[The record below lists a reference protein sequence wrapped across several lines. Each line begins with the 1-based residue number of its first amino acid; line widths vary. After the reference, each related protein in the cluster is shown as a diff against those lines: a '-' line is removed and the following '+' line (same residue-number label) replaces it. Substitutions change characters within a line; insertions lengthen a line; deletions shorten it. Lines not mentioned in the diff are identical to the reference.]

1 MKNGFFNCFVVLV
14 LLSGGATK
22 VAHAQTLQGFATKL
36 VEIFTTVEVDGGGDV
51 AYGGCAAK
59 VDPAIGIP
67 PAGCHN
73 RWVSFDCAGAFI
85 SKADGRNNYSGAQL
99 ALVTDTQVYLV
110 VNTTRTLG
118 GYCLVERIN
127 NSTVN

>member
-1 MKNGFFNCFVVLV
+1 MKNSFFHWFIVLV
-14 LLSGGATK
+14 LLSSGSIN
-22 VAHAQTLQGFATKL
+22 VAHAQTAGFGTKL
-36 VEIFTTVEVDGGGDV
+36 TEVFTTTEIGSSGEV

-73 RWVSFDCAGAFI
+73 RWVSFDCAGIFH

-110 VNTTRTLG
+110 VNTSRKLN

-127 NSTVN
+127 NSKVP